1 MINPNKFA
9 TPVAQEKGESLWQG
23 ASTAQN
29 FIDNR
34 NNIKDAQDRSLP
46 TPVPQENGSA
56 LNLNGDPMNNKV
68 SDTTFIPKNFIKFR
82 QPPGGSS
89 DISKFVNKGAYK
101 VGEEID
107 EDDYSELGGKLDI
120 HNITPVQNDKKGN
133 LFVTGGRQ
141 DSNIKFFGKKI
152 PDVQKK

>member
-1 MINPNKFA
+1 MINPNKFV
-9 TPVAQEKGESLWQG
+9 TPAAQEQGDSLWQG

-46 TPVPQENGSA
+46 TPVPQENGSG

-68 SDTTFIPKNFIKFR
+68 SDTTFIPKNFMKFR

-120 HNITPVQNDKKGN
+120 HNITPVQTDKKEIYLLQEEDEIQILN
-133 LFVTGGRQ
+133 FL
-141 DSNIKFFGKKI
+141 GKKI